1 MLSIE
6 RLSKRYGPHLL
17 WKDLTRAV
25 PSAAMT
31 ALTGPSGSG
40 KSTLL
45 NCIGL
50 LDRPDSGTITLDGRP
65 LSGVSAHRARIFRR
79 DTLGYLFQNYALIPD
94 TTIKENLRVAL
105 PRLTRREARARLDDA
120 LAAVGLAGR
129 AQEPTHHLSGGEQ
142 QRLALA
148 RLIVRKP
155 ALILA
160 DEPTG
165 ALDEDNAM
173 MVIGTLRQL
182 ADAGATVLIA
192 THNATV
198 RDACGEQID
207 LTRADHPDDPP
218 RAPVPP
224 AVSREG
230 RGRSRRPADDP
241 EG

>member
-50 LDRPDSGTITLDGRP
+50 LDRPDSGTI
-65 LSGVSAHRARIFRR
+65 I
-79 DTLGYLFQNYALIPD
+79 
-94 TTIKENLRVAL
+94 
-105 PRLTRREARARLDDA
+105 
-120 LAAVGLAGR
+120 
-129 AQEPTHHLSGGEQ
+129 
-142 QRLALA
+142 ALA

-192 THNATV
+192 THTATV